1 MSESMDIDAA
11 WQSVTFRGNIPVGK
25 TRRGGY
31 VFISWK
37 SDHPP
42 RHVHVYREGRLIV
55 KWDLDNG
62 KAMRGAAS
70 VEILTLIRA
79 LEAEGRL

>member
-1 MSESMDIDAA
+1 M
-11 WQSVTFRGNIPVGK
+11 GK
-25 TRRGGY
+25 IRRGGY
-31 VFISWK
+31 VFVSWK

-55 KWDLDNG
+55 KWDLDNRRPM
-62 KAMRGAAS
+62 KGAAS
-70 VEILTLIRA
+70 ATLRALLRA